1 MPVEVFM
8 PQMGESI
15 AEGTLV
21 RWLKKPGEQV
31 KRDEPLFEISTDKV
45 DTEIPSPSD
54 GVLTEV
60 KVKEGQT
67 VPVNTVVCLLASA
80 GDSGAQAP
88 PRAAAQP
95 QPPRPAPVHREAAPA
110 PARPAPAPPKPA
122 AAPPR
127 RAAETAAGPPAAAVE
142 GPRAEG
148 GLQRSSPLVRKIAQE
163 HGVDIGQ
170 VPGTGA
176 GGRVTKKDMLD
187 FIGAQGGR
195 VPAAAGEAVEEEGAP
210 PAEEAAQ
217 PAGEP
222 GADRVE
228 PMSIMRAKIAEHMI
242 ESRRTSAHV
251 TTVHE
256 VDLTEVARVR
266 AARKES
272 FLRDTGVK
280 LTFLPFILKAA
291 VDAMKDFPVI
301 NSSLAGKDVH
311 YHRSVHLGIAV
322 ALDDGLIVPVIKH
335 AEEKSILGLA
345 RAVQDLAARARS
357 KRLTPD
363 EVQGGTFTITNFG
376 SFGSLIGT
384 PIINQ
389 PQVAILGVGAA
400 VKRPVVL
407 PEEDAIAVRTM
418 AYLSL
423 SFDHRLIDGATA
435 DRYLS
440 RVREVLEQGSFS
452 LS

>member
-54 GVLTEV
+54 GVLSEI

-67 VPVNTVVCLLASA
+67 VPVNTVVCLLAPA
-80 GDSGAQAP
+80 GEAGAQAP
-88 PRAAAQP
+88 PRAAV
-95 QPPRPAPVHREAAPA
+95 PPARSAPVAREAAPA
-110 PARPAPAPPKPA
+110 PPRSAPPPKPA

-127 RAAETAAGPPAAAVE
+127 RAPEASSPPPAAVE

-148 GLQRSSPLVRKIAQE
+148 ALQRSSPLVRKIAQE
-163 HGVDIGQ
+163 HGIDIGL

-176 GGRVTKKDMLD
+176 GGRVTKKDILD
-187 FIGAQGGR
+187 YLSAQGGSA
-195 VPAAAGEAVEEEGAP
+195 PAAGAGLEEEGA
-210 PAEEAAQ
+210 EEAA
-217 PAGEP
+217 PSAGEP
-222 GADRVE
+222 GAGDRVE
-228 PMSIMRAKIAEHMI
+228 PMSIMRAKIAEHMV
-242 ESRRTSAHV
+242 ESKRTSAHV

-256 VDLTEVARVR
+256 VDLTEVARIR
-266 AARKES
+266 SARKEA

-280 LTFLPFILKAA
+280 LTFLPFVLKAA

-301 NSSLAGKDVH
+301 NASLVGKDVH
-311 YHRSVHLGIAV
+311 YHRAVHLGIAV
-322 ALDDGLIVPVIKH
+322 ALDDGLIVPVIKN

-345 RAVQDLAARARS
+345 RAVQDLAARARG

-363 EVQGGTFTITNFG
+363 EVQGGTFTVTNFG
-376 SFGSLIGT
+376 SFGSIIGT
-384 PIINQ
+384 PVINQ

-418 AYLSL
+418 MFLSL

-435 DRYLS
+435 DRYLT